1 MTPLSK
7 AALLL
12 LSAVVLTLLGVAGCS
27 GDATSHPEPTAVPT
41 STSTPTPTPTPIN
54 VEGLLRRSGEATSRL
69 DTFHFRLEHNDGGST
84 PFSDTLDIIEAE
96 GDVVSPDSVSI
107 DFSGRFGGRFAM
119 RASLITIGS
128 DSYMTNPLSGNWE
141 EVPAEVSP
149 LGFFDPQQGIG
160 AMMTGLRNPTLTSK
174 EGTEFR
180 IEGDLD
186 VQALRPL
193 LGAVAQDGIV
203 RVEVRLDK
211 DTLYLKKAV
220 IEGRA
225 TASEPD
231 GVIRTITL
239 SSYNKSISIAAPDT
253 G

>member
-7 AALLL
+7 AALIL
-12 LSAVVLTLLGVAGCS
+12 LSVVVLTLLGVAGCS
-27 GDATSHPEPTAVPT
+27 DDATPSPEPTAVPT
-41 STSTPTPTPTPIN
+41 STSTPTPTPIN
-54 VEGLLRRSGEATSRL
+54 VGGLLRRSGEATSGL
-69 DTFHFRLEHNDGGST
+69 DTFHFRLEHNDEGST

-160 AMMTGLRNPTLTSK
+160 AMMTGLRNPSLTSK

-193 LGAVAQDGIV
+193 LGAATQGGIV
-203 RVEVRLDK
+203 RVEVTLDK
-211 DTLYLKKAV
+211 DTLLMKKAV

-239 SSYNKSISIAAPDT
+239 SSYNESISITAPDT

>member
-7 AALLL
+7 AALLF
-12 LSAVVLTLLGVAGCS
+12 LSIVVFSLLGIGACS
-27 GDATSHPEPTAVPT
+27 QDAASPPESTPVPTAT
-41 STSTPTPTPTPIN
+41 ATPIPTPTPIN
-54 VEGLLRRSGEATSRL
+54 VEDILRRSGEATSQL
-69 DTFHFRLEHNDGGST
+69 ESFHFRLEHNDEGST
-84 PFSDTLDIIEAE
+84 PFTDTLDIVEAE
-96 GDVVSPDSVSI
+96 GDVVSPDSISI
-107 DFSGRFGGRFAM
+107 DFSGRFSGRFALK
-119 RASLITIGS
+119 ASLITIGS
-128 DSYMTNPLSGNWE
+128 DSYMTNPLTGNWE

-160 AMMTGLRNPTLTSK
+160 AMMTGMRNPALTSE
-174 EGTEFR
+174 EGAEFR

-193 LGAVAQDGIV
+193 LGSATQGDSV
-203 RVEVRLDK
+203 RVELTLAR

-225 TASEPD
+225 TANDPD
-231 GVIRTITL
+231 DIIRTIYL
-239 SSYNKSISIAAPDT
+239 SRYNESDSITAPDT